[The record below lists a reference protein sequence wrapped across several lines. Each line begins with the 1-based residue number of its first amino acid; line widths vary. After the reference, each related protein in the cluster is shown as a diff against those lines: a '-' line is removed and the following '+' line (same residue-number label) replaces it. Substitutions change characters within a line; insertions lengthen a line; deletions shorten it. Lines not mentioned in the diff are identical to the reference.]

1 MSPIHG
7 GGKHVKP
14 VIVRQQYHE
23 SSRTTVFSHLNDI
36 QELNTYLKK
45 NQLQESQENVARIEG
60 LQPFSTYVIQV
71 AVKNYYS
78 DPLEH
83 LLLGKEIQG
92 KTKSG
97 GEFMGCCGFIVWD
110 SMICVLCVSVFFI

>member
-1 MSPIHG
+1 M
-7 GGKHVKP
+7 
-14 VIVRQQYHE
+14 
-23 SSRTTVFSHLNDI
+23 
-36 QELNTYLKK
+36 
-45 NQLQESQENVARIEG
+45 QESQENVARIEG

-97 GEFMGCCGFIVWD
+97 GELWAIVG
-110 SMICVLCVSVFFI
+110 L

>member
-1 MSPIHG
+1 M
-7 GGKHVKP
+7 
-14 VIVRQQYHE
+14 
-23 SSRTTVFSHLNDI
+23 
-36 QELNTYLKK
+36 
-45 NQLQESQENVARIEG
+45 QESQENVARIEG

-97 GEFMGCCGFIVWD
+97 GELWAIVWD
-110 SMICVLCVSVFFI
+110 SMICVCIFYLTTK